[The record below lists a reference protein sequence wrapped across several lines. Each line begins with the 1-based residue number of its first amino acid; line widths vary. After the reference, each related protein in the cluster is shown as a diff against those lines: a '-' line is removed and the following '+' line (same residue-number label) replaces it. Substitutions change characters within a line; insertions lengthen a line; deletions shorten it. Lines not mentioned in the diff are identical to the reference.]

1 MVNTIYA
8 DALAIVKVAEMNIQN
23 FAVLCQNYVNAF
35 DTYERYYI
43 QDVRHLKDE
52 LIRNVE
58 KVFNDEL

>member
-8 DALAIVKVAEMNIQN
+8 DALAIVKVTEMNIQN
-23 FAVLCQNYVNAF
+23 FAVLCQNYVNTF
-35 DTYERYYI
+35 DTYKRYYI

>member
-1 MVNTIYA
+1 MDNTMYA
-8 DALAIVKVAEMNIQN
+8 DALAIVKAAETDIQN
-23 FAVLCQNYVNAF
+23 FAVLCQNYVNTF

-43 QDVRHLKDE
+43 QDARHLKDE

>member
-8 DALAIVKVAEMNIQN
+8 DALAIVKVTEMNIQN
-23 FAVLCQNYVNAF
+23 FAVLCQNYVNTF
-35 DTYERYYI
+35 DAYERYYI

-52 LIRNVE
+52 LIKNVE

>member
-1 MVNTIYA
+1 MTNTMYA
-8 DALAIVKVAEMNIQN
+8 DALAIVKAAEMDIQN
-23 FAVLCQNYVNAF
+23 FAVLCQNYVNTF
-35 DTYERYYI
+35 DAYERYYI

>member
-1 MVNTIYA
+1 MTNTMYA
-8 DALAIVKVAEMNIQN
+8 DALAIVKVTEMNIQN

-35 DTYERYYI
+35 DAYERNYI
-43 QDVRHLKDE
+43 QDVRYLKDE

>member
-8 DALAIVKVAEMNIQN
+8 DALAIVKATEMNIQN
-23 FAVLCQNYVNAF
+23 FAVLCQNYVNTF

>member
-1 MVNTIYA
+1 M
-8 DALAIVKVAEMNIQN
+8 AIVKVTEMNIQN
-23 FAVLCQNYVNAF
+23 FAVLCQNYVNTF